1 MLSSVLF
8 LSQTR
13 PQSPVGTTNPEEA
26 IGGAP
31 IAVDTD
37 EDLIPDVHE
46 SAFSEPLRIATLEG
60 DFTVTG
66 LDPLD
71 STDNLS
77 DYDRDGASALQE
89 FCWPYSLELF
99 YYQIILNRKIP

>member
-46 SAFSEPLRIATLEG
+46 
-60 DFTVTG
+60 
-66 LDPLD
+66 
-71 STDNLS
+71 LS
-77 DYDRDGASALQE
+77 L
-89 FCWPYSLELF
+89 
-99 YYQIILNRKIP
+99 IHI

>member
-37 EDLIPDVHE
+37 EDQIPDVHE

-60 DFTVTG
+60 
-66 LDPLD
+66 
-71 STDNLS
+71 LS
-77 DYDRDGASALQE
+77 L
-89 FCWPYSLELF
+89 
-99 YYQIILNRKIP
+99 IHI